1 MLTTNRKDLLK
12 RLKMAQVG
20 VSDRGILE
28 QSECFVFTD
37 GRIIAFNDEVL
48 VNTKGLKGIEGAVRA
63 NELILFLERYPD
75 KEVTVEIDQSK
86 LKVKGKR
93 RQANLTLERKIRLPF
108 ITVPK
113 PETWH
118 TLEASVP
125 LSLQYASEV
134 CGQDETQW
142 MSTCVHVTPRII
154 EACDNYRAIRIA
166 EKTGFPQEVCLP
178 AASIERLLQVGEL
191 SAVSISGGW
200 CHFKTKS
207 DAVVSLRTLA
217 GSYRDDIKNVG
228 LFDAEEVKLPAR
240 LKEIVSRAT
249 VLISPG
255 YAALVKVELKNN
267 RLVVESHGEAGW
279 YAEEKKVPYKGSHLA
294 FEVNPKLL
302 QDLLGLSHTVEIG
315 KGKMRIKSSNMV
327 FTIVLQAV

>member
-113 PETWH
+113 PET
-118 TLEASVP
+118 
-125 LSLQYASEV
+125 
-134 CGQDETQW
+134 
-142 MSTCVHVTPRII
+142 
-154 EACDNYRAIRIA
+154 
-166 EKTGFPQEVCLP
+166 
-178 AASIERLLQVGEL
+178 
-191 SAVSISGGW
+191 
-200 CHFKTKS
+200 
-207 DAVVSLRTLA
+207 
-217 GSYRDDIKNVG
+217 
-228 LFDAEEVKLPAR
+228 
-240 LKEIVSRAT
+240 
-249 VLISPG
+249 
-255 YAALVKVELKNN
+255 
-267 RLVVESHGEAGW
+267 
-279 YAEEKKVPYKGSHLA
+279 
-294 FEVNPKLL
+294 
-302 QDLLGLSHTVEIG
+302 
-315 KGKMRIKSSNMV
+315 
-327 FTIVLQAV
+327 